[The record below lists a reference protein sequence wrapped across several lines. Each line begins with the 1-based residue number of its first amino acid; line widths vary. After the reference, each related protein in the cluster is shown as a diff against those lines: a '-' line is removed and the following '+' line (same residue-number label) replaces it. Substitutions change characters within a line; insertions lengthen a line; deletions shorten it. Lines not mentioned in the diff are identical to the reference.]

1 MLLDALL
8 NLWADL
14 RAAHHLY
21 WTLHWQSRG
30 ASFYGDHSLFSGL
43 YQEKAGQI
51 DALAEII
58 AAHYGSDKLDPV
70 KAWTRAAEK
79 VEALAC
85 VSNPAQI
92 AEMVIGC
99 AEKTNDM
106 VLSSEDCPYPAG
118 LSNFI
123 SDLSTKNI
131 KDLYMLKQRFGG
143 KTVIGG

>member
-1 MLLDALL
+1 MLLSALL

-21 WTLHWQSRG
+21 WTLHWQARG
-30 ASFYGDHSLFSGL
+30 PSFYGDHNLFAGL

-70 KAWTRAAEK
+70 KAWAAAMPK
-79 VEALAC
+79 VEHLVECQSA
-85 VSNPAQI
+85 VKI
-92 AEMVIGC
+92 AEYVIQC
-99 AEKTNDM
+99 CESTNE
-106 VLSSEDCPYPAG
+106 LILESGECPYPAG
-118 LSNFI
+118 LSNFV

-131 KDLYMLKQRFGG
+131 KDLYMLKQRFGS
-143 KTVIGG
+143 K